1 MARGPVEYVIIS
13 FPENRFTGEIAPEL
27 ADLMATGTIRVLD
40 LLFVMKDHDGVVSSF
55 EFDEIEIG
63 HAYAELDADVDGLMS
78 DDDVAAAAE
87 VLAPNSSA
95 LLIVWEDL
103 WATPLVEAIRRAGGE
118 LVAGERIPHDVV
130 EAAFEGI
137 D

>member
-1 MARGPVEYVIIS
+1 MPRGPVEYVIIS

-27 ADLMATGTIRVLD
+27 ASLMETGTIRILD
-40 LLFVMKDHDGVVSSF
+40 LVFIMKDADGEVS
-55 EFDEIEIG
+55 D
-63 HAYAELDADVDGLMS
+63 AYADLDADVDGLMS
-78 DDDVAAAAE
+78 DEDVLLAAE
-87 VLAPNSSA
+87 VLAPDSSA

>member
-1 MARGPVEYVIIS
+1 MPRGPVEYVIIA
-13 FPENRFTGEIAPEL
+13 FPENRFTGEIAPEI
-27 ADLMATGTIRVLD
+27 AGLMESGTIRVLD
-40 LLFVMKDHDGVVSSF
+40 LVFIMKDADGVVSSF
-55 EFDEIEIG
+55 EFDEIEVSD
-63 HAYAELDADVDGLMS
+63 AWADLDADVDGLMS
-78 DDDVAAAAE
+78 DEDVLLAAD